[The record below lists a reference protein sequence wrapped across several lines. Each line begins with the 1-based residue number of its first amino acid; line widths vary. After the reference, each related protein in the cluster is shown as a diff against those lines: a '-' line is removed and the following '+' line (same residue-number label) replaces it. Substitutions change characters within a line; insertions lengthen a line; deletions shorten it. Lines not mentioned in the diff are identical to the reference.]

1 MSGRDAT
8 RRRETAARRG
18 QGRHAATA
26 LLLALGLAAFSLTA
40 ACGGETDAG
49 RGRGVVTAVA
59 AAEGKVT
66 IDHGDIPGVM
76 KAMTMEF
83 QADPALLAGIEAGSQ
98 VEFRVVYENGA
109 YRLTELRPAAP

>member
-1 MSGRDAT
+1 MNRHDAAPGH
-8 RRRETAARRG
+8 EMAARRKRS
-18 QGRHAATA
+18 GRGAAA
-26 LLLALGLAAFSLTA
+26 PLLALALAALCLTT
-40 ACGGETDAG
+40 ACGGDADTG
-49 RGRGVVTAVA
+49 RGRGVVTAVTA
-59 AAEGKVT
+59 SEGKLT
-66 IDHGDIPGVM
+66 IDHGDVPGVM

>member
-1 MSGRDAT
+1 VRRRDAT
-8 RRRETAARRG
+8 RRDGTATGWTRG
-18 QGRHAATA
+18 GRAAAA
-26 LLLALGLAAFSLTA
+26 LLLALTALGLAA
-40 ACGGETDAG
+40 CGRDADAG

-83 QADPALLAGIEAGSQ
+83 QADPALLSGVAAGSQ

-109 YRLTELRPAAP
+109 YRLTELRPATP